1 MPEEKRGVLAGE
13 EKPST
18 RGLEGEKTD
27 LGVGARKLEA
37 GCVTHTG
44 KVCASQRAL
53 LSPKWVN
60 LRSQRER

>member
-1 MPEEKRGVLAGE
+1 MPEEKSESLAAE

-27 LGVGARKLEA
+27 LGGGVRKLDA
-37 GCVTHTG
+37 VCVAHTG

-53 LSPKWVN
+53 LSPKWAN
-60 LRSQRER
+60 SRSQRER